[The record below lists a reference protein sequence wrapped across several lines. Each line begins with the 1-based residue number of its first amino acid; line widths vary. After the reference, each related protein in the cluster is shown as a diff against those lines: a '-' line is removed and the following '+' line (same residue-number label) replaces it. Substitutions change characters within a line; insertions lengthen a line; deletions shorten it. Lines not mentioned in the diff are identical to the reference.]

1 MTFAHFLRTF
11 AVEHAI
17 AWRISYF
24 RNMKTKEAFHL
35 LIDQIKDEERL
46 QLYYDL
52 VKRLCNAPDGQL
64 WNSLTDD
71 QRADLLLSYE
81 ESSKPENTISH
92 EEVRKMHESWL
103 TR

>member
-1 MTFAHFLRTF
+1 
-11 AVEHAI
+11 
-17 AWRISYF
+17 
-24 RNMKTKEAFHL
+24 MKTKEAFHL

-46 QLYYDL
+46 QSYYDL